1 MYPGAPVAR
10 VKQAALH
17 RTISHGTR
25 EWVLRCIRP
34 CTLRRPVCS
43 SVAVR
48 PPALSPKDIM
58 NILKSAITLVPV
70 VALTGVVVVGI
81 AVSVSLASWELL

>member
-1 MYPGAPVAR
+1 MGTAAVYAPAR
-10 VKQAALH
+10 ADAPISRARCVRLH
-17 RTISHGTR
+17 
-25 EWVLRCIRP
+25 
-34 CTLRRPVCS
+34 
-43 SVAVR
+43 
-48 PPALSPKDIM
+48 LSPKDTM

>member
-1 MYPGAPVAR
+1 
-10 VKQAALH
+10 VKQAA
-17 RTISHGTR
+17 RSSHILFQGTR
-25 EWVLRCIRP
+25 EWVLP
-34 CTLRRPVCS
+34 LYSPLRAPTPRFPDT
-43 SVAVR
+43 VR
-48 PPALSPKDIM
+48 APELSPKDIM

>member
-1 MYPGAPVAR
+1 
-10 VKQAALH
+10 
-17 RTISHGTR
+17 
-25 EWVLRCIRP
+25 
-34 CTLRRPVCS
+34 
-43 SVAVR
+43 
-48 PPALSPKDIM
+48 M